1 MKNKSNKRK
10 LEISLVNTK
19 TLKSAVVYFPVITP
33 TRRKYFDSLEYKKGD
48 EFIILGADFHIREVN
63 EMLLRNGT
71 NVDLNELNYWATI
84 YYNECEEPA
93 RKMFDALV
101 ESGYVKINC
110 VKDMLTILANLNQYY
125 YIENVRSCKE
135 IALFHMKLQC
145 LRGNPIDYKSLPDY
159 ILNEAGEAIK
169 AHEKGIFYK
178 NRYIG
183 FYGKPK
189 PQRDSPEIY
198 EIPKGLKLV

>member
-1 MKNKSNKRK
+1 MKNKFNKEK
-10 LEISLVNTK
+10 LEISLVNTRNM
-19 TLKSAVVYFPVITP
+19 KSAVVYFPVITP

-63 EMLLRNGT
+63 EMLLRNCI
-71 NVDLNELNYWATI
+71 NIDLNELNYWATI
-84 YYNECEEPA
+84 YYNECEEAA

-101 ESGYVKINC
+101 ESGYIKINC
-110 VKDMLTILANLNQYY
+110 VKDLLTILANLNCYY
-125 YIENVRSCKE
+125 YIDNVKNCKE
-135 IALFHMKLQC
+135 VALFRMKLQC
-145 LRGNPIDYKSLPDY
+145 FLGKPIDYKSLPDY
-159 ILNEAGEAIK
+159 LLCEAGEAIK
-169 AHEKGIFYK
+169 TQEKGIFYK